1 MDSFLSKKDRHV
13 TLHWTDLALIVA
25 IVGSGSTVVY
35 FLLMRTLRLTVL
47 DRQRELEHRVA
58 MLAEVM
64 RSMELRLLGEQGP
77 SLESTAS
84 QDAEQELILGAD
96 PAHRQEKGEVPAE
109 MKVVIA
115 SAAVAV
121 LGPKARVV
129 SARAVRPDDAVSP
142 WSQQGRV
149 SVQASHNLR
158 VRR

>member
-1 MDSFLSKKDRHV
+1 M

-25 IVGSGSTVVY
+25 IVGSGSTAVY
-35 FLLMRTLRLTVL
+35 FLLMRNLRLMVL

-64 RSMELRLLGEQGP
+64 RNMEPQVGGQ
-77 SLESTAS
+77 SLTSESSTTR
-84 QDAEQELILGAD
+84 DANQESIQAAD
-96 PAHRQEKGEVPAE
+96 HENGQVAPE

-115 SAAVAV
+115 AAAVAA

-129 SARAVRPDDAVSP
+129 SARAARPDDAVSP

>member
-1 MDSFLSKKDRHV
+1 V
-13 TLHWTDLALIVA
+13 TLHWTDLALILA
-25 IVGSGSTVVY
+25 IVGSGSTLVY

-64 RSMELRLLGEQGP
+64 RNMEPQVGEQGP
-77 SLESTAS
+77 TSESSTT
-84 QDAEQELILGAD
+84 QDAEPELIRAAD
-96 PAHRQEKGEVPAE
+96 PAHRQENGEVPAE

-115 SAAVAV
+115 TAAVAT
-121 LGPKARVV
+121 LGPNARVV

>member
-1 MDSFLSKKDRHV
+1 M
-13 TLHWTDLALIVA
+13 A

-35 FLLMRTLRLTVL
+35 FLLMRILRLTVL

-64 RSMELRLLGEQGP
+64 RSMELRLGEQGP

-84 QDAEQELILGAD
+84 QDAEQELIPVTD
-96 PAHRQEKGEVPAE
+96 PAHREEEDELPAE
-109 MKVVIA
+109 MKAVIA
-115 SAAVAV
+115 AAAVAA

-129 SARAVRPDDAVSP
+129 SARAVRPDDVVSP